1 MVGLLQSTGDGIR
14 DNRYDFSVCRD
25 VSLVFQKPIEKRA
38 VSSNV
43 VEKVSGQTT
52 GHQAQ
57 NQEVVVWCCPLVAT
71 AEN

>member
-25 VSLVFQKPIEKRA
+25 VNLLFQKPIEKRA

-43 VEKVSGQTT
+43 VEKVSGQTRR
-52 GHQAQ
+52 
-57 NQEVVVWCCPLVAT
+57 L
-71 AEN
+71 